1 MSSPKRK
8 SPEPSD
14 TETKDIKS
22 IDISGCGV
30 DVDGAYYPAEHYP
43 AEPGAYDK
51 VLFTRVGES
60 CHGDMYDYHI
70 CREDGGDLA
79 IVIMSPRGVVIERFY
94 ETTAA
99 TMTIDGDDVEWR
111 ACGTRTGKPSLTFTY
126 EEPPSKRRGDGENDD
141 EHKDTA
147 SLYLPSMVW
156 DALCYANAEQ
166 SEIVKDIEAAI
177 QGDDDAVSKV
187 SNLLGQ
193 DVYNEIK
200 RNVSSFCLKRDEPV
214 AFPPIHTV
222 KEGEDDESLDDYMM
236 SRLVRFLAV
245 FGPQQGDG
253 KAFDRPAYGFRVGHG
268 GDSACFYPWPR
279 AAGVTEADATT
290 CADKFAEQ
298 FDKRDGISVIEI
310 E

>member
-14 TETKDIKS
+14 TE
-22 IDISGCGV
+22 
-30 DVDGAYYPAEHYP
+30 
-43 AEPGAYDK
+43 
-51 VLFTRVGES
+51 
-60 CHGDMYDYHI
+60 
-70 CREDGGDLA
+70 
-79 IVIMSPRGVVIERFY
+79 
-94 ETTAA
+94 
-99 TMTIDGDDVEWR
+99 
-111 ACGTRTGKPSLTFTY
+111 TY

-166 SEIVKDIEAAI
+166 SGIVKDIEAAI
-177 QGDDDAVSKV
+177 QGDDDAVSKM

-193 DVYNEIK
+193 DVYNEIR
-200 RNVSSFCLKRDEPV
+200 RNVSLFCSRRDGPV

-222 KEGEDDESLDDYMM
+222 KEGDEDDESLDDYMM
-236 SRLVRFLAV
+236 SRLERFLAV

-253 KAFDRPAYGFRVGHG
+253 KAFDRPAYGFCVG
-268 GDSACFYPWPR
+268 AVRFYPWPR
-279 AAGVTEADATT
+279 TAGVTEADASR

-298 FDKRDGISVIEI
+298 FDMRDGTMAGISVIKIGSALEI